1 MLVLDLV
8 TASIPRLNLSP
19 RKIRADAKWVRQ
31 HVEWAKEKKVRGHGK
46 NEQRTGDNML
56 TTKFCSTPANG
67 SCSRNF

>member
-46 NEQRTGDNML
+46 NEQRTGD
-56 TTKFCSTPANG
+56 K
-67 SCSRNF
+67 